1 MSILNIWSSLK
12 LTDLLSFYF
21 SQQQQQQKPTKNISL
36 DPSNQN
42 QPTKKKKLFSQRNE
56 NQIILH
62 YWKYFVLPISILEGL
77 LFFPPNLSLNYKI
90 DFRPIS
96 KHSFHLD
103 WVTVYREC
111 SGRRFCF
118 STSLLLPQRLCWT
131 QHHWFSDRVNFFFF
145 LSVSKPYLCKNAPL
159 HFLRSRQAL

>member
-77 LFFPPNLSLNYKI
+77 LFFPPQFIIKLQNRLQANFKTQLPFRLSNCLQGMLGKKILFFYLFASASKAMLN
-90 DFRPIS
+90 
-96 KHSFHLD
+96 
-103 WVTVYREC
+103 
-111 SGRRFCF
+111 
-118 STSLLLPQRLCWT
+118 STSLIFR
-131 QHHWFSDRVNFFFF
+131 
-145 LSVSKPYLCKNAPL
+145 
-159 HFLRSRQAL
+159 